1 MSLNIAQN
9 AMPSPE
15 PLPSL
20 LPLIAEAYYAAV
32 LAGTDM
38 RIATEALEAVRK
50 AFANGTDPFKRW
62 DAIDDQIGLASDT
75 ALQGVLANLRDRFAD
90 RVRSFEVGR
99 VHEAFAAG
107 TQRGWNEWLAAC
119 TEALTHW
126 RMQLALALAA
136 EEFPFPRES
145 RKLVE
150 RIQQWTKYSVHERWP
165 EAYILFAY
173 LAEQDALTPAQRAGL
188 LVFCAE
194 IHLYHFVRFPD
205 AKILLERAEA
215 LVPPSDSECESL
227 VTAAWAEYWLEQG
240 QIKKAEDLCQKV
252 IDLNPLRTS
261 GYTLMG
267 QCYERQN
274 DLSTAEEWYREAIK
288 KQSGNSL
295 GYRRLLGLYGRPEL
309 LGSHEGQLQPL
320 LERAIMVNPEGK
332 YRVYLEMAYVYQQS
346 KDYQKAYDWYNRAI
360 SIDPLRLG
368 AYTDL
373 GYASI
378 EEKRFDQAYAAFAK
392 AIEVAPES
400 FDGHWGIAWLCEQQQ
415 EWEKALSSY
424 KECLP
429 RRAEWESQVRTK
441 IGDLWYKLGRYREAV
456 EEATEALEL
465 EPTNP
470 AALDTL
476 ESIAVDYYK
485 TQADADAAVHIYETI
500 RRTKGEPYEAAYHNR
515 IGNLQYYRRDYAS
528 AIKAYQAAIKADPSD
543 PVYHSNLALAWENF
557 KVPGQR
563 LQAITNAVAA
573 LDEALRLRPQDNDYQ
588 QQRESLALRKGFGL
602 KCGEAAF
609 DLAPPALPLAISITP
624 DLVGYVASGAT
635 EELLPELLELTHVL
649 RTRIGERLGVQVPR
663 INFKD
668 IQDASIP
675 EGTYLFSWMEN
686 PIGLGR
692 LSSNGRLFRFFPGPR
707 AQLESIQIS
716 GQQGI
721 NPHTGTEGWWVAQD
735 DWTRVEG
742 AGLELWKVM
751 EYPIRHLQVI
761 LEKIMFELIGHQEVL
776 SLFEGRKASD
786 VLKKSPHKLT
796 ALTEV
801 IRGLLAEE
809 VPIKARDEIG
819 DEFDRLFGSGKSL
832 TAIVECVRSVT
843 QVRSDLP
850 GNNDRFNIYRLGKG
864 LDAHVSRFVQREDQL
879 EYLAVEEGDY
889 MKVLE
894 ALRNGLVNSQAPAAL
909 LVERSELRGHVRR
922 LIGWAN
928 PDLPVLS
935 RLEFL
940 PELETMIRGE
950 IDLA

>member
-1 MSLNIAQN
+1 MSLNIGQN

-15 PLPSL
+15 SLPLL
-20 LPLIAEAYYAAV
+20 LPLIAEAYSAAV

-38 RIATEALEAVRK
+38 RIATESLEAVRK
-50 AFANGTDPFKRW
+50 AFVNETDPFKKW
-62 DAIDDQIGLASDT
+62 SAIDDQVGLAIDG
-75 ALQGVLANLRDRFAD
+75 ALQGVLVNLRDRFAD
-90 RVRSFEVGR
+90 RVRSTEVDR
-99 VHEAFAAG
+99 VHDAFAAG
-107 TQRGWNEWLAAC
+107 TERGWNEWLAAC
-119 TEALTHW
+119 SEALTHW
-126 RMQLALALAA
+126 RMELALALAV
-136 EEFPFPRES
+136 EEFPFPPEN

-150 RIQQWTKYSVHERWP
+150 RIRQWIKYSLHERWP

-173 LAEQDALTPAQRAGL
+173 LAEQDALTPTQRAGL

-194 IHLYHFVRFPD
+194 IHLYHFLKFPE
-205 AKILLERAEA
+205 AKLLLERAEA
-215 LVPPSDSECESL
+215 LVPPGGSESEAL
-227 VTAAWAEYWLEQG
+227 VTGAWAEYWLEQG
-240 QIKKAEDLCQKV
+240 QIEKAKDLCQKV
-252 IDLNPLRTS
+252 IDLNPIRTG

-288 KQSGNSL
+288 KRSGNSL

-309 LGSHEGQLQPL
+309 LGSHENQLQPL

-332 YRVYLEMAYVYQQS
+332 YRVNLDMAYVYQQS

-360 SIDPLRLG
+360 SIDPVRLA

-378 EEKRFDQAYAAFAK
+378 EEQRFDQAHAAFAK

-400 FDGHWGIAWLCEQQQ
+400 FDGHWGMAWLYEQQQ
-415 EWEKALSSY
+415 EWEKALTSY
-424 KECLP
+424 EECLP

-456 EEATEALEL
+456 EEATEALEI

-476 ESIAVDYYK
+476 EGIAADYYK
-485 TQADADAAVHIYETI
+485 TQADPDAAVHIYETI
-500 RRTKGEPYEAAYHNR
+500 RRTKGEPYEAVYHNR
-515 IGNLQYYRRDYAS
+515 IGNLQYYRRDYAN
-528 AIKAYQAAIKADPSD
+528 AIKAYQAAIKADSSD

-557 KVPGQR
+557 KAPGQR

-588 QQRESLALRKGFGL
+588 QRHESLALRKGFGL

-609 DLAPPALPLAISITP
+609 DLAPPALPLAVSITP
-624 DLVGYVASGAT
+624 DLLGYVASSAT
-635 EELLPELLELTHVL
+635 EELLPEILELTHAL
-649 RTRIGERLGVQVPR
+649 RTRIGERLGVQVPA
-663 INFKD
+663 ISFKD

-675 EGTYLFSWMEN
+675 EGTYLFSWIEN

-707 AQLESIQIS
+707 AQLESIQTS

-721 NPHTGTEGWWVAQD
+721 NPHTGSEGWWVAQD

-809 VPIKARDEIG
+809 VPIKALDQIG
-819 DEFDRLFGSGKSL
+819 EEFDKLSGSGKSL
-832 TAIVECVRSVT
+832 TAIVEGVRSVT
-843 QVRSDLP
+843 QVRSGLP
-850 GNNDRFNIYRLGKG
+850 GNNDRFNMYRLGERFE
-864 LDAHVSRFVQREDQL
+864 AHISRFVQREDQL
-879 EYLAVEEGDY
+879 EYLALEQGNYVN
-889 MKVLE
+889 VLE
-894 ALRNGLVNSQAPAAL
+894 ALRNELVNSLAPTAL
-909 LVERSELRGHVRR
+909 LVEHSELRGHVRR

-928 PDLPVLS
+928 PNLPVLS
-935 RLEFL
+935 RSEFL

-950 IDLA
+950 IELA